1 MIAAIGAFGY
11 ARRLRPFSCWLT
23 YEQGLLTYS
32 IEVPPVPDEQRLKGA
47 FTTQPRPRV

>member
-1 MIAAIGAFGY
+1 MIAVGALSVTREDS
-11 ARRLRPFSCWLT
+11 APFSCWLT
-23 YEQGLLTYS
+23 CEQGLLTYS